1 MFGYVLIKE
10 NIMGNDIEKK
20 VNNFSYENMC
30 KTMECCFLLKLAFLI
45 ISSILLASGRLTGG
59 TWQNSLVS
67 SIIST
72 GLFRILSFAIPI
84 AICLS
89 LNYSKL
95 FSQIGKSSKYTLI
108 ITVFLL
114 LFTNF
119 SIGNKLG
126 LSVAMQ
132 LAMVGLSGFF
142 SVFAFNI
149 LIDKKIE
156 FYLNKTLFVICFIA
170 LTLFLFTP
178 YKGILAYVSV
188 YFMIAQTHYIPQY
201 KSVFH
206 KVLIY
211 TFALWNIF
219 IDAGFL
225 AKIPDIQILGN
236 LAVFFTGVYLMY
248 SYRHIIFNKE
258 ISLLLESYL
267 LKIRKTFGKIEE

>member
-1 MFGYVLIKE
+1 
-10 NIMGNDIEKK
+10 MGNDIEKK

-30 KTMECCFLLKLAFLI
+30 KTMKCCFLLKLAFLI
-45 ISSILLASGRLTGG
+45 ISSILLASGHLTGG

-67 SIIST
+67 SIVST
-72 GLFRILSFAIPI
+72 KLFRILSFTIPI

-95 FSQIGKSSKYTLI
+95 FSQIGKYSKYIWI

-132 LAMVGLSGFF
+132 LTVVGLSGFF

-170 LTLFLFTP
+170 LTLFSFAA

-188 YFMIAQTHYIPQY
+188 YFMIAQTTFIPHY
-201 KSVFH
+201 KSAFH
-206 KVLIY
+206 KVLVYI
-211 TFALWNIF
+211 FALWNIF

-225 AKIPDIQILGN
+225 AKMPDIQILGN
-236 LAVFFTGVYLMY
+236 LAVFFTGIYLMY

-258 ISLLLESYL
+258 ISLLLECCL

>member
-1 MFGYVLIKE
+1 MSNNL
-10 NIMGNDIEKK
+10 EKK

-30 KTMECCFLLKLAFLI
+30 KMMKWCFLLKLAFLI
-45 ISSILLASGRLTGG
+45 ISSILLASGHLTGG
-59 TWQNSLVS
+59 TWQN
-67 SIIST
+67 
-72 GLFRILSFAIPI
+72 GLAIPI

-95 FSQIGKSSKYTLI
+95 FSQIGKYSKYIWI

-114 LFTNF
+114 LFTNLG
-119 SIGNKLG
+119 IGNKLG
-126 LSVAMQ
+126 LSVTAQ
-132 LAMVGLSGFF
+132 LAIAGLSGFV

-156 FYLNKTLFVICFIA
+156 FYLNKTLFVVCFIS
-170 LTLFLFTP
+170 LTLFSFTP
-178 YKGILAYVSV
+178 YKGMLAYVSV
-188 YFMIAQTHYIPQY
+188 YFMIAQTYYIPQY

-225 AKIPDIQILGN
+225 AKMPDIQILGN
-236 LAVFFTGVYLMY
+236 LAVFFTGMYLMY
-248 SYRHIIFNKE
+248 SCRHIIFNKE
-258 ISLLLESYL
+258 ISLLLESCL

>member
-1 MFGYVLIKE
+1 MKG

-30 KTMECCFLLKLAFLI
+30 KTMKWCFLLKLAFLI
-45 ISSILLASGRLTGG
+45 ISSILLASGHLTGG

-114 LFTNF
+114 LFTNL

-156 FYLNKTLFVICFIA
+156 FYLNKTLFVICFMG
-170 LTLFLFTP
+170 LTLFSFTA
-178 YKGILAYVSV
+178 YKGMLAYVSV
-188 YFMIAQTHYIPQY
+188 YFMIAQTHYIPHY
-201 KSVFH
+201 KSAFH
-206 KVLIY
+206 KVLVYI
-211 TFALWNIF
+211 FALWNIF

-236 LAVFFTGVYLMY
+236 LAVFFTGMYLMY

-258 ISLLLESYL
+258 ISLLLESCL